1 MITEILPATYLRK
14 IIRQE
19 SPGVGVRGVCVCV
32 GGGGVPVHS
41 LRQLIRAACRLFAD
55 ALFSVLCHS
64 HRSEG
69 QGKQLVHC
77 GHVESSV
84 RLGQVHCH
92 VQAELKPVSQLAC
105 PLVIRSATRQTQ
117 WQTLT
122 LAMKQLSC
130 SFFNRLTRP
139 LTRNSKNN
147 RTKFNDE
154 PPPSFPYLSCN
165 IL

>member
-1 MITEILPATYLRK
+1 MIS
-14 IIRQE
+14 QE
-19 SPGVGVRGVCVCV
+19 NYTAREPRGRGKGCGVC
-32 GGGGVPVHS
+32 GGGGEGWGVPVHS

-117 WQTLT
+117 
-122 LAMKQLSC
+122 
-130 SFFNRLTRP
+130 
-139 LTRNSKNN
+139 
-147 RTKFNDE
+147 
-154 PPPSFPYLSCN
+154 
-165 IL
+165 